1 MVPGS
6 SANLGPGF
14 DVLAIAVSLYTEVE
28 IEPAE
33 SLSVHSE
40 GEGSHLPAD
49 RDHLAVRVAREV
61 MGHDRFELRVRSE
74 IPVARGLGSS
84 AALAVAAAA
93 AAGAEDP
100 VAVAS
105 RFEGHAENAA
115 ASALGGLVAATFV
128 DDTPVACSLPLDP
141 NVALVLIV
149 PDFELKTADA
159 RAVLPKTVDFA
170 DAVFELGRL
179 GILIA
184 GLGDLKQLVAG
195 AANDRLH
202 QPARGE
208 LFPQAMGLLE
218 RLQGGGAIVVA
229 WSGAGSTLVAICDR
243 ATAPAV
249 EVAGREALA
258 RYDVA
263 GRVLVVEPDRVG
275 VRVSG

>member
-1 MVPGS
+1 MPGS